1 MIFKIC
7 QTVAGGTS
15 KIDVNFTIIF
25 FFFEN
30 LVFGGFFLIGP
41 TVPGVAYL
49 IDGVNLEAGIMER
62 LF

>member
-7 QTVAGGTS
+7 QTVAGGTC
-15 KIDVNFTIIF
+15 KMRQFHDI

-30 LVFGGFFLIGP
+30 LVFGGFFFQLAP
-41 TVPGVAYL
+41 AVPGVAYL

>member
-1 MIFKIC
+1 MRQFH
-7 QTVAGGTS
+7 
-15 KIDVNFTIIF
+15 D

-30 LVFGGFFLIGP
+30 LVFGGFFPIGP
-41 TVPGVAYL
+41 AVPGVAYL